1 MKKLKH
7 MILSVSLSLVMVATP
22 VAGDAFQITA
32 SAEATVY
39 ITPTGKKYHKKKCGN
54 GTYTKVKLSKAKK
67 LGLTKCKKC
76 YRS

>member
-7 MILSVSLSLVMVATP
+7 LFISVSLSLVMVATP
-22 VAGDAFQITA
+22 VAGDVFQITT
-32 SAEATVY
+32 SAETMVY

-54 GTYTKVKLSKAKK
+54 GTYTKVKLSKAKQM
-67 LGLTKCKKC
+67 GLTKCKKC